1 MEKTIEEK
9 ALVEKAFMDCAMQID
24 RRSLM
29 GLFKSDEEY
38 RMDQLI
44 RDIEMNMSNNYKD
57 NAQADFAKYEKLLD
71 EVKASGKMKEK
82 KLAHYESLHGI
93 YQVKLK
99 GYTHKDQKP
108 YWT

>member
-1 MEKTIEEK
+1 
-9 ALVEKAFMDCAMQID
+9 MDCAMQID

-38 RMDQLI
+38 CMDQLI

-57 NAQADFAKYEKLLD
+57 NAQADFAKYEKLLA

-82 KLAHYESLHGI
+82 KLAHYESLYGI

>member
-1 MEKTIEEK
+1 
-9 ALVEKAFMDCAMQID
+9 MDCAMQID

-29 GLFKSDEEY
+29 GIFKSDEEY

-57 NAQADFAKYEKLLD
+57 NAQADFAKYEKLLA

-82 KLAHYESLHGI
+82 KWLITSRCMAFIRLSL
-93 YQVKLK
+93 KD
-99 GYTHKDQKP
+99 THIRTRSLIGPKSII
-108 YWT
+108 